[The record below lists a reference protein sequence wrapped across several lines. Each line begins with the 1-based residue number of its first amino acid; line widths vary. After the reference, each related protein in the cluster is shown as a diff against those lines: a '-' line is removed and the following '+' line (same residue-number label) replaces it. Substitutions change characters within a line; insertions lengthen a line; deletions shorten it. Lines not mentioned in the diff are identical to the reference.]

1 MLIKIK
7 NSKSGN
13 TLKVQATEELINGL
27 KIWRIVF
34 PKNETIFIA
43 RLNGQWKSIGK
54 LILSYDLL
62 NEIGIKLNPLAI
74 INRLRLRHLGE

>member
-7 NSKSGN
+7 NHNGYN
-13 TLKVQATEELINGL
+13 ELKVQATEEQINGR

-34 PKNETIFIA
+34 PKNETIFIT

-54 LILSYDLL
+54 LIISYDLL
-62 NEIGIKLNPLAI
+62 NEIGIKLHPLAI
-74 INRLRLRHLGE
+74 INTLNLKYLGE

>member
-7 NSKSGN
+7 NRKSGN

-62 NEIGIKLNPLAI
+62 NEIGVKLNLIAI